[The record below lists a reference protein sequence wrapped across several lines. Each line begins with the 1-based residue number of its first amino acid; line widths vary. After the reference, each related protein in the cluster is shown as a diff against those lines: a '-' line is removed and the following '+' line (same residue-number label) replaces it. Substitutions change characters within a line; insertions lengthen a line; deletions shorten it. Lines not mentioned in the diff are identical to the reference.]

1 MKPKK
6 PTMRQVATEL
16 VRIDFLINK
25 IMAKVVELDKDSHPP
40 REFVTCKEC
49 KCKIKEDE

>member
-16 VRIDFLINK
+16 VRLDFLINK
-25 IMAKVVELDKDSHPP
+25 IMAKVIKLDKDSHPP
-40 REFVTCKEC
+40 RKFVKCESC
-49 KCKIKEDE
+49 KCDIKEDE

>member
-16 VRIDFLINK
+16 IRLDFLVNK
-25 IMAKVVELDKDSHPP
+25 IMAKVMELDKDSHPP
-40 REFVTCKEC
+40 RKFI
-49 KCKIKEDE
+49 KCKDCECDIKEDE